1 MDSYH
6 DIIDWLKRFECG
18 RQLQSLLEVTVPDG
32 EETVFL
38 KSERDHNKPIVFLA
52 HNQSFIVNGTINFF
66 NENPDVQFT
75 VRKISDIAQKNI
87 KMMTISH
94 GEVTAFSRFKDVQ
107 LEVTF
112 QDGSQLLLNKVD
124 FGIHSNSF
132 ITTVQSLLKC

>member
-6 DIIDWLKRFECG
+6 NFIDWLKRFECG
-18 RQLQSLLEVTVPDG
+18 RQLQSLLEATVPEG

-38 KSERDHNKPIVFLA
+38 KTDRDNNMPIVFLA

-75 VRKISDIAQKNI
+75 VRKISDITQKNI
-87 KMMTISH
+87 QMMTISH
-94 GEVTAFSRFKDVQ
+94 GEITAFSRFKDVQ
-107 LEVTF
+107 LELTF

-124 FGIHSNSF
+124 FGIHNNSF